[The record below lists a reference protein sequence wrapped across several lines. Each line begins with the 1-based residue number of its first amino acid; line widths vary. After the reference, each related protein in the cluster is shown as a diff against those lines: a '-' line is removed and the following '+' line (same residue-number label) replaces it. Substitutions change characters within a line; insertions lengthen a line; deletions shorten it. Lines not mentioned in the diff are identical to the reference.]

1 MKILVVGPSWVGDM
15 VMSQSLL
22 MRLKADHP
30 EAEIDVLAPNWCRP
44 ILARMPQVTQAIAM
58 PVGHGALQWSVRKQL
73 ANSLVARQYQQS
85 IVLPNSLKS
94 ALVPWMAKIPKRT
107 GWRGEMRY
115 GLVNDMRSL
124 DTAAF
129 PLMVQRYIA
138 LAEDAPRSAADL
150 KPIITPSLDVDHE
163 QQVAVFK
170 RFALAN
176 DDRQLI
182 AFCPGAEFGPAK
194 RWPHFHFATLAAQLI
209 DSGRQIVCLGSAKD
223 TAAIQQIKDLLSAD
237 QLRSFV
243 DVSGQTTLTEAVDIL
258 ANCSAVIS
266 NDSGL
271 MHIGAAVNT
280 PMIAL
285 YGPTSPDFTP
295 PLSDNAQVIR
305 LIEGYI
311 KLRKGNA
318 EQGYHQSMID
328 IQPELVFERLQS
340 MVTV

>member
-44 ILARMPQVTQAIAM
+44 ILARMPQVSQAIAM
-58 PVGHGALQWSVRKQL
+58 PIGHGALQWNVRKQL

-115 GLVNDMRSL
+115 GLVNDMRNL
-124 DTAAF
+124 ETAAF

-138 LAEDAPRSAADL
+138 LAEDAPRSAVDL
-150 KPIITPSLDVDHE
+150 KPIITPVLDVDQE
-163 QQVAVFK
+163 QQAAVFK
-170 RFALAN
+170 RFSLAN
-176 DDRQLI
+176 EDRQLV

-258 ANCSAVIS
+258 ANCSAIIS